1 MKSMKELREMILA
14 IRNKGLRGTTPG
26 DLLLVIVQIIR
37 ITGVISAVMAIIRVV
52 TDLVTIVGALKEE
65 MEGRI
70 IDSESLKGRIR
81 ISFLT
86 RRFRMPK
93 NIETKKSAETIRSA
107 TRSQGKTSSMRK
119 MM

>member
-1 MKSMKELREMILA
+1 MKELREMILA
-14 IRNKGLRGTTPG
+14 ISNKGLRGTTPG

-70 IDSESLKGRIR
+70 IDLRSLKGRIR